1 MAYWISSLSL
11 QVYVHIFCQ
20 PISRN
25 ADGMKE
31 VTAKKKL
38 SQSFYVLP
46 PLYEKLQRL
55 TGTNIM
61 ILHFMFTFFQ
71 MAFKMENFD
80 LCGQKKITMIL
91 TKGKDVKF

>member
-1 MAYWISSLSL
+1 M
-11 QVYVHIFCQ
+11 HIFCQ

-31 VTAKKKL
+31 DTAKKKL

-80 LCGQKKITMIL
+80 LCGQKKITM
-91 TKGKDVKF
+91 

>member
-1 MAYWISSLSL
+1 MYFNESVSSLSL

-55 TGTNIM
+55 TGTNIT
-61 ILHFMFTFFQ
+61 IFNFIFTFIQ
-71 MAFKMENFD
+71 KAYKM
-80 LCGQKKITMIL
+80 KKL
-91 TKGKDVKF
+91 